1 MFGSK
6 KTETSTS
13 NSSVTNKTSSN
24 AADASTGGLN
34 SLVKGTIVEGSVTT
48 ESDIRIDGTIKGVLV
63 CKAKVIIGVSGF
75 VDGDVKCQNAVIEGK
90 FTGKLRVEDTL
101 SVKET
106 AEVTGDIQTGKLLVQ
121 TGAIFNVTCN
131 MRTEAS
137 NVQKNNKEMER
148 SANGTANKQPA

>member
-13 NSSVTNKTSSN
+13 SSNVTNKTSSN

-63 CKAKVIIGVSGF
+63 A
-75 VDGDVKCQNAVIEGK
+75 
-90 FTGKLRVEDTL
+90 KLR
-101 SVKET
+101 
-106 AEVTGDIQTGKLLVQ
+106 
-121 TGAIFNVTCN
+121 
-131 MRTEAS
+131 
-137 NVQKNNKEMER
+137 
-148 SANGTANKQPA
+148 